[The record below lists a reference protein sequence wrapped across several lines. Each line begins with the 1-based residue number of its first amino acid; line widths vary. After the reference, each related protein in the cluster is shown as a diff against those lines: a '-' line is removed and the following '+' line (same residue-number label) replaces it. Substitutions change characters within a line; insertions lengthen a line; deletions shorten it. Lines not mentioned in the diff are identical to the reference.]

1 MSTNWA
7 DKLKKYLGTKQQKTP
22 AEYDREADVC
32 FLDMLE
38 EEKRRD
44 EKSNPSYKAIP
55 KFFFK
60 KPKEREDS
68 LYHRVR

>member
-1 MSTNWA
+1 MSNNWA

-38 EEKRRD
+38 EEKRRE
-44 EKSNPSYKAIP
+44 EK
-55 KFFFK
+55 
-60 KPKEREDS
+60 
-68 LYHRVR
+68 